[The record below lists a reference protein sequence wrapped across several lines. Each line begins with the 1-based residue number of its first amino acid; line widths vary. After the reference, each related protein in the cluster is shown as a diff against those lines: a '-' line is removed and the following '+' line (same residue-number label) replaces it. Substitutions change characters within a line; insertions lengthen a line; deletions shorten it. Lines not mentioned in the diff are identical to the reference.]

1 MQSKIVAKSFH
12 SSCRLWVALAAA
24 SLGCFSVA
32 VAPAAAQ
39 GTFPAGFSRLAFQDE
54 FEGTTLDRGTW
65 CTRLP
70 NGNPSEEPKAPYIDP
85 ECQIGASGRGD
96 FYDTSKEQQRYR
108 DVYKD
113 VDGKEKALHV
123 LSGGTLKLTAV
134 SRIETEKAD
143 LGTWDRFYS
152 SMIRSKWRFAPKAG
166 IKYLWTQRVKLPDLL
181 GTFPAAW
188 LHEGPD
194 KTTGETSWPPEI
206 DLFEAPY
213 NNSGQKANNCRM
225 ASSYGKG
232 ENPSP
237 PDARCPLDYPL
248 PDYCSGEAAGECTKP
263 CFTYIAP
270 TFEPTWHNYTANRS
284 LRDTWLNFSLKW
296 DENEICYYIDNE
308 VVKCEI
314 YWWRNTDGK
323 AARPAQIIFNFA
335 IGGTWAGQDGNST
348 VGDMTGKT
356 DPDHYP
362 TAVELDYE
370 RVYWQAP
377 GDSALKIVRAGKS

>member
-1 MQSKIVAKSFH
+1 MQSNIVAKSFR
-12 SSCRLWVALAAA
+12 SSCRLWVALATA
-24 SLGCFSVA
+24 SLGCFGVA
-32 VAPAAAQ
+32 IAPAAAQ
-39 GTFPAGFSRLAFQDE
+39 GTFPTGFSRIAFQDE
-54 FEGTTLDRGTW
+54 FEGSSLDRGAW

-85 ECQIGASGRGD
+85 ECQIGAAGRGD

-113 VDGKEKALHV
+113 KDGTEKALHV
-123 LSGGTLKLTAV
+123 VSGGTLKLTAV
-134 SRIETEKAD
+134 SRIEIGEVAQ
-143 LGTWDRFYS
+143 GTWDRFYS
-152 SMIRSKWRFAPKAG
+152 SIIRSKFTFAPKAG

-194 KTTGETSWPPEI
+194 RKTGETSWPPEI

-213 NNSGQKANNCRM
+213 NNSGQGARNVRM
-225 ASSYGKG
+225 ASAYGPSQ
-232 ENPSP
+232 NPSP
-237 PDARCPLDYPL
+237 PDSRCIDSTL
-248 PDYCSGEAAGECTKP
+248 PDYCSDPSAGCVKP

-284 LRDTWLNFSLKW
+284 LRATWVNFSLVW
-296 DENEICYYIDNE
+296 DENQICYYIDNE
-308 VVKCEI
+308 VTKCEI
-314 YWWRNTDGK
+314 YWWHNDDGK
-323 AARPAQIIFNFA
+323 EARPAEIIFNFA

-348 VGDMTGKT
+348 VGDTTGKT
-356 DPDHYP
+356 DADHYP
-362 TAVELDYE
+362 TAVELDYQ

-377 GDSALKIVRAGKS
+377 GDAALKIVRAGKS